1 MTLTISCKDLGSPC
15 TEDVVSGETVD
26 ALIKA
31 MCAHAVA
38 KHGRTMEEL
47 QQPEMQQAMRS
58 AIKQSARPQSAR
70 TSKLEL

>member
-1 MTLTISCKDLGSPC
+1 MPLTISCTDLGSPC
-15 TEDVVSGETVD
+15 AEDSVSGETVD
-26 ALIKA
+26 ELIKA
-31 MCAHAVA
+31 MCKHAIE

-47 QQPEMQQAMRS
+47 LQPEMQQAMRS